1 MSPTAFHRLQRVCA
15 AALGAVAVLALAG
28 CISFTLDVSG
38 EKLPPEQQR
47 ARIETR
53 QYAADFIERVARA
66 ADIIADGTEDTS
78 VRANALRWKIGAS
91 TASRRAA
98 YRPEPELA
106 LVDTWALAVQMEYF
120 FGEGAGRALFGSQQ
134 QVALDTARA
143 LAREADALAARRLDP
158 AVLADYRQ
166 LVSDYAARERLSD
179 LSFERAPIAPSWREA
194 VARRLAKSVSV
205 APEALADASDRLD
218 IYGRR
223 IPDELRW
230 RAELALL
237 ESGIRPADLSHALKR
252 FEEELAK
259 LSALAQTQPELA
271 MERLAALQA
280 EMTRVFENFDRRWG
294 ETLTMLQVE
303 RATLVKDLE
312 AMRVAMDATIERERK
327 ALYAAISAER
337 AALAADA
344 TRIGKELGP
353 LLLAKLGEV
362 VTETL
367 LLVILLMLILI
378 GLPFLAG
385 ILVGRA
391 LIRRSQPAAPPTIG
405 ETS

>member
-1 MSPTAFHRLQRVCA
+1 
-15 AALGAVAVLALAG
+15 
-28 CISFTLDVSG
+28 
-38 EKLPPEQQR
+38 
-47 ARIETR
+47 
-53 QYAADFIERVARA
+53 
-66 ADIIADGTEDTS
+66 
-78 VRANALRWKIGAS
+78 
-91 TASRRAA
+91 
-98 YRPEPELA
+98 LA

-120 FGEGAGRALFGSQQ
+120 FAEGAGRALFGSQQ

-143 LAREADALAARRLDP
+143 LAREADALAARRLEP
-158 AVLADYRQ
+158 AVLADYRK

-205 APEALADASDRLD
+205 APEGLANASDQLD

-230 RAELALL
+230 RAELAYV
-237 ESGIRPADLSHALKR
+237 ESGFQPGDLSRALKR
-252 FEEELAK
+252 FEEELTK

-280 EMTRVFENFDRRWG
+280 EMTRVFESFDRRWG
-294 ETLTMLQVE
+294 QTLAMLQVE

-312 AMRVAMDATIERERK
+312 AMRLAMDATIERERK

-362 VTETL
+362 VTEAL
-367 LLVILLMLILI
+367 LLLCLLVLLLI
-378 GLPFLAG
+378 GLPFLSGFIA
-385 ILVGRA
+385 GRA
-391 LIRRSQPAAPPTIG
+391 MSRRSQPPAAPTIR
-405 ETS
+405 

>member
-1 MSPTAFHRLQRVCA
+1 MSPTVFHRFQRVCA
-15 AALGAVAVLALAG
+15 AALGAVSTLALGG
-28 CISFTLDVSG
+28 CISLTLDVSG

-66 ADIIADGTEDTS
+66 ADLIADGTEDTS

-98 YRPEPELA
+98 YRSEPELA

-120 FGEGAGRALFGSQQ
+120 FAEGAGRALFGSQQ

-143 LAREADALAARRLDP
+143 LARDADALAVRRLDP
-158 AVLADYRQ
+158 AVLADNRQ

-230 RAELALL
+230 RAELAYV
-237 ESGIRPADLSHALKR
+237 ESGFQPGDLSHALKR
-252 FEEELAK
+252 FEEELTK

-271 MERLAALQA
+271 MQRLAALQA
-280 EMTRVFENFDRRWG
+280 EMTRAFDSFDRRWG
-294 ETLTMLQVE
+294 QTLAMLQVE

-312 AMRVAMDATIERERK
+312 AMRVAMDATIQRERN

-362 VTETL
+362 VNEAL
-367 LLVILLMLILI
+367 LLLCLLVLLLI
-378 GLPFLAG
+378 GLPFLSGFIAG
-385 ILVGRA
+385 RMLT
-391 LIRRSQPAAPPTIG
+391 RRSQAAEINR
-405 ETS
+405 

>member
-1 MSPTAFHRLQRVCA
+1 MNPTVIYRAQRVLA
-15 AALGAVAVLALAG
+15 AALGAVSTLGLGG
-28 CISFTLDVSG
+28 CISLTLDVSG

-78 VRANALRWKIGAS
+78 MRANALRWKIGAS

-98 YRPEPELA
+98 YRSEPELA

-120 FGEGAGRALFGSQQ
+120 FAEGAGRALFGSQQ
-134 QVALDTARA
+134 KVALDTARA
-143 LAREADALAARRLDP
+143 LARDADALAARRLDP
-158 AVLADYRQ
+158 AVLADNRQ
-166 LVSDYAARERLSD
+166 LVSDYVARERLSD
-179 LSFERAPIAPSWREA
+179 LSFERAPIAPSWREV

-230 RAELALL
+230 RAELAIL

-252 FEEELAK
+252 FEEELTK

-271 MERLAALQA
+271 MQRLAALQA
-280 EMTRVFENFDRRWG
+280 EMTRVFENFDQRWG
-294 ETLTMLQVE
+294 QTLAILQVE
-303 RATLVKDLE
+303 RAALARDLE
-312 AMRVAMDATIERERK
+312 AMRAAMDATIERERK
-327 ALYAAISAER
+327 ALYDAVSAER

-353 LLLAKLGEV
+353 LLMDKLGEV
-362 VTETL
+362 VNEAL
-367 LLVILLMLILI
+367 LLLCLLVLLLI
-378 GLPFLAG
+378 GLPFLSGFIAG
-385 ILVGRA
+385 RMLT
-391 LIRRSQPAAPPTIG
+391 RRSQVAGKTQ
-405 ETS
+405 